1 MPGDSDGSASGTAA
15 SANEDRGS
23 GFWTLLPS
31 FDPSAD
37 DPREYRDKVTFL
49 KQVCPT
55 KDRGM
60 LAPRLAL
67 LCKGTAWSQVKQI
80 EAAKLTDPESGV
92 EVLLQALASW
102 DESAE
107 LQTYERFDKA
117 IYRTL
122 QKNDESTMSFMN
134 RLGVAFHEL
143 GDKITIKELQA
154 FILLRQSSLTSED
167 KRKVI
172 TLTGGTLEIQKVEQA
187 MRTLSTKILSSAG
200 EIKKKTYPANYVDDD
215 EEDINLTEED
225 ADEESLL
232 ANVAEAGD
240 EDAIFVLEY
249 EDQILDLVQELPELA
264 SCFSAYTAARQRL
277 RDRHKGRG
285 FWPPRSAS
293 KGGKGKGGGKKGR
306 GKGNPLRKSL
316 AERIASSNCRICG
329 QRGHWRAECPQNKGS
344 SSDNQGPETSN
355 LVMYASET
363 VDEPEIMDKLPFA
376 VAMTENEN
384 QPDVKINKPP
394 VPALIQMQPELMF
407 LGQHENLVDHV
418 CSARAHDMSESSR
431 DLICKLRKCW
441 DRLRGKDDC
450 SEQALFVGRP
460 ETAILDTG
468 ASKTVVGQVHFE
480 LFMKQ
485 LSQSLRSRIRKSP
498 SATVFRFGNNGTL
511 PSLYSAYVPFGSK
524 WFRMEVVAGQTPF
537 LLSNSV
543 MRQMKCKL
551 DFEPVDS
558 GV

>member
-394 VPALIQMQPELMF
+394 LESILGEPLIGTDDASLSLEIAEAPNFANAIEQ
-407 LGQHENLVDHV
+407 
-418 CSARAHDMSESSR
+418 A
-431 DLICKLRKCW
+431 KLRRKKAAQEETERTQDHLAHMPDNRGSGTVMPKMSQGYMKDTLDEKDQKPLPPRRGQRGTSASSSSQKRATSW
-441 DRLRGKDDC
+441 DVIEN
-450 SEQALFVGRP
+450 EQLKGMSQDGGSQ
-460 ETAILDTG
+460 EQIMSIQTQIAIL
-468 ASKTVVGQVHFE
+468 QRE
-480 LFMKQ
+480 L
-485 LSQSLRSRIRKSP
+485 SRLQ
-498 SATVFRFGNNGTL
+498 G
-511 PSLYSAYVPFGSK
+511 
-524 WFRMEVVAGQTPF
+524 EQ
-537 LLSNSV
+537 
-543 MRQMKCKL
+543 
-551 DFEPVDS
+551 
-558 GV
+558 